1 MADTIKETK
10 GTENEMFFRGWLKD
24 LCAYWGNAHGG
35 DVIMHI
41 MNDYIGF

>member
-35 DVIMHI
+35 DVIMSI
-41 MNDYIGF
+41 MDDYIGF

>member
-1 MADTIKETK
+1 
-10 GTENEMFFRGWLKD
+10 MFFREWLKD

-35 DVIMHI
+35 DVIMGI